1 MYYDNFKLYTEL
13 DIEKAAS
20 GTSRDDPDRYKN
32 MVFSGVASDSTKDAE
47 EETLDPKGFVY
58 DRFLKNGLFNLDH
71 LPTRS
76 PVNKSRYWI
85 GEPLEAYVKD
95 GKFFV
100 KGKLW
105 EKSPEARA
113 FWDKALEMRE
123 SGSSRKPGM
132 SVEGKALERDPKN
145 PLRVAKALITNVA
158 LTFTPVNPSTYLDI
172 QKSTGDYSFNDPK
185 DFQAATILLEYK
197 TNGKIIRIGKDFKIS
212 VRDDNQFNTEAFW
225 DLYKSYQKGLIS
237 KKIFDDFVKNL
248 GNNLVLSK

>member
-1 MYYDNFKLYTEL
+1 MYDTFKLYTEL
-13 DIEKAAS
+13 DICKGEDKVK
-20 GTSRDDPDRYKN
+20 RDDPDRYKN
-32 MVFSGVASDSTKDAE
+32 MIFSGVASDRSKDAE

-76 PVNKSRYWI
+76 PINKSRFWI
-85 GEPLEAYVKD
+85 GEPLEASIKD

-123 SGSSRKPGM
+123 SGSNRKPGM

-145 PLRVAKALITNVA
+145 PSRVTKALITNVA
-158 LTFTPVNPSTYLDI
+158 LTFTPVNPNTYLDI
-172 QKSTGDYSFNDPK
+172 VKSKNFDLNNPYDI
-185 DFQAATILLEYK
+185 QAASILLEYE
-197 TNGKIIRIGKDFKIS
+197 TNGDLFKID
-212 VRDDNQFNTEAFW
+212 RDGRISIEKSFSSHQKILKQFFESF
-225 DLYKSYQKGLIS
+225 KQGLIS
-237 KKIFDDFVKNL
+237 KKIIDDFVENFHR
-248 GNNLVLSK
+248 